1 MEDKELIT
9 NATQLLSVL
18 NKSFQSCKQG
28 TADDIRLQELLNT
41 TMQELKKAEK
51 LDNGILIDL
60 EKFYQPTSL
69 LIGLGSLKLN
79 DQACTAWRNYDK
91 LHYEYVKH
99 VLTLYRP
106 VFEF

>member
-9 NATQLLSVL
+9 NAPQLLSVL

-51 LDNGILIDL
+51 LDNSILIDL

-79 DQACTAWRNYDK
+79 DQARTVWRNYDK
-91 LHYEYVKH
+91 FHYEYIKH
-99 VLTLYRP
+99 LLTLYGP
-106 VFEF
+106 VFGF